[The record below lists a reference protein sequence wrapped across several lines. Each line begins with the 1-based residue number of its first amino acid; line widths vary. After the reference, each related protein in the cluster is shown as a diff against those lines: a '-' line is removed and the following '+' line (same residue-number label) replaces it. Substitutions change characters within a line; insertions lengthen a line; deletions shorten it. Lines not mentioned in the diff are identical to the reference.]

1 MTRVD
6 VIDSTFT
13 KNSLTGVSTGG
24 SVGTVNLSLS
34 SSLVSGNGTGV
45 VAGAGAN
52 VFLTDTTITRNVI
65 GLNSV
70 GGGTMVSGTLNRLY
84 NNTSNGVFGTTVPR
98 Q

>member
-1 MTRVD
+1 MNAQ
-6 VIDSTFT
+6 VI
-13 KNSLTGVSTGG
+13 
-24 SVGTVNLSLS
+24 
-34 SSLVSGNGTGV
+34 TGV
-45 VAGAGAN
+45 VARAGAN

-84 NNTSNGVFGTTVPR
+84 SNTSNGVFGTTVPR